1 MITLCKLFMD
11 GKKELEQAGI
21 QEFDLDA
28 WYLLEHCFQI
38 NKTQYILNR
47 GKVVSEQK
55 VDQYKKLISLRS
67 NRIPLQQITRQQEF
81 MGFVFEVN
89 EHVLIPRQDTEILVE
104 EVLKVSEHKSVL
116 DLCTGSGCI
125 IISLCK
131 LSNLLSATGVD
142 VSDQALEVAKRN
154 GVRNDTDI
162 NWIKSDLLKQLP
174 KTEKYDIIVSNP
186 PYIETKLISELM
198 PEVRLH
204 EPILALDG
212 KEDGLFFYREIIKDA
227 RYYLKDGGSIFFEI
241 GYNQGK
247 AVSDLLIDAGYNNIH
262 IKKDLSKLDRV
273 VYGTLRS

>member
-1 MITLCKLFMD
+1 MD

-38 NKTQYILNR
+38 NKTQYFLNG

-131 LSNLLSATGVD
+131 LSNLLSAIGVD

-262 IKKDLSKLDRV
+262 IKKDLSNLDRV